1 MNNGPN
7 LSLFPDYVSSPIPY
21 LSDMTNTPKY
31 NEGFDQNN
39 HGSNIIPPK
48 QDDSSQY
55 RGVYSSSGIDM
66 ITVLLKVA
74 TRPNPQINLGPVDM
88 SASFVVV
95 NALADDLPIVY
106 ASESFETLTGYSTQE
121 VLGRNS
127 RFLQAPEGHVTVG
140 SRRRYT
146 DNNAVYNL
154 KTHIIQK
161 KEIQVSLVNY
171 KKSGEA
177 FVNLVTVIPIS
188 MHGGEITHYVGFQV
202 DFVERP
208 KEIRQKVQEGAYVQ
222 NEALSLIAPLLDS
235 DLAQIEP
242 EELCEV
248 ALPSLPLSQMSEEFY
263 GLIGAT
269 SDVDRDECAQ
279 VWNKMLIDEAD
290 DFIHVLSLKGV
301 FCYASTSCR
310 KLLEYEPEEL
320 VGQSISKIC
329 EPSDL
334 NPVMREIKETSNDS
348 DTVTLLYR
356 AKRKYSGY
364 MWIEATGKLFSERGK
379 SRKYI
384 ILSGRPRPV
393 YKLSRG
399 IISRSSGGVNDMDM
413 WTKLSTEGMILHIA
427 SRCESLLEFTPSD
440 LEQTNFA
447 FLFPQEHISGLNES
461 LKNVQSG
468 TTVKLHHK
476 ARTKQGQFI
485 NVTSVFYPG
494 NTEYQGKVAFV
505 LCQTRVMQSEL
516 IQDVELD
523 AYEASPMPQTD
534 EISTDID
541 NLFDILSE
549 IHPTNWQYEM
559 HLLKLANRKLK
570 EDIKKL
576 QEHNHSI
583 TTKKKKKRSATIDKC
598 CTSCKRTDSPEWRKG
613 PEGPGTLC
621 NSCGLSKLNPIVDL
635 IESVAKLCCAC
646 RMVKN
651 DTQIITVEART

>member
-1 MNNGPN
+1 MNDGQNPP
-7 LSLFPDYVSSPIPY
+7 LYPY
-21 LSDMTNTPKY
+21 DPTPQASYMSDMSGVPKF
-31 NEGFDQNN
+31 NEGFSEGGND
-39 HGSNIIPPK
+39 GTGAIPDMAK
-48 QDDSSQY
+48 QLDDSQY

-88 SASFVVV
+88 SASFVVA
-95 NALADDLPIVY
+95 NALADDLPIIY

-127 RFLQAPEGHVTVG
+127 RFLQAPEGLVTVG

-188 MHGGEITHYVGFQV
+188 MHGGGITHFVGFQV

-208 KEIRQKVQEGAYVQ
+208 KEIRQKVQEGAYMQ
-222 NEALSLIAPLLDS
+222 NEALPLIAPLLES
-235 DLAQIEP
+235 DLTQIEP

-248 ALPSLPLSQMSEEFY
+248 ALPTLPQSLLSEEFY
-263 GLIGAT
+263 QLIGV
-269 SDVDRDECAQ
+269 SNEEDKDECAQ
-279 VWNKMLIDEAD
+279 IWNKMLLDEAD

-301 FCYASTSCR
+301 FSYASTSC
-310 KLLEYEPEEL
+310 KTLLEYEPEEL

-334 NPVMREIKETSNDS
+334 NPVMREIKEANSEN
-348 DTVTLLYR
+348 DTVTMLYR
-356 AKRKYSGY
+356 AKRKFSGY

-393 YKLSRG
+393 YRLSRG
-399 IISRSSGGVNDMDM
+399 IISRSSGGINDMDM
-413 WTKLSTEGMILHIA
+413 WSKLSNEGMILHITDQCENLLEYPA
-427 SRCESLLEFTPSD
+427 SELQQTNLACIFPEEHLSGLSESLR
-440 LEQTNFA
+440 
-447 FLFPQEHISGLNES
+447 
-461 LKNVQSG
+461 NVQTG

-476 ARTKQGQFI
+476 ARTKQGEVI
-485 NVTSVFYPG
+485 NLTSVFYPG
-494 NTEYQGKVAFV
+494 NIGYQGGVAFV
-505 LCQTRVMQSEL
+505 LCQTREMESEL
-516 IQDVELD
+516 IQGFDS
-523 AYEASPMPQTD
+523 APYEASPMPQTD
-534 EISTDID
+534 EVSMDAD
-541 NLFDILSE
+541 NLFSILNE
-549 IHPTNWQYEM
+549 IHPANWQYEM
-559 HLLKLANRKLK
+559 HLLKLANRQLN

-576 QEHNHSI
+576 EEHKVSM
-583 TTKKKKKRSATIDKC
+583 TPKKKKKRVAIQDKC
-598 CTSCKRTDSPEWRKG
+598 CTSCKRIDSPEWRKG

-621 NSCGLSKLNPIVDL
+621 NSCGLKWSKMMRKSQP
-635 IESVAKLCCAC
+635 A
-646 RMVKN
+646 
-651 DTQIITVEART
+651 